1 MINSSEGSD
10 ILVFNCYLCPVRFLL
25 TCYVC
30 CTKIGE
36 NSDISKCFEDIVS
49 QALGFLKR
57 FYAAELRIFMPCRH
71 CLQTDVSLQ
80 IFRDDGELIFS

>member
-10 ILVFNCYLCPVRFLL
+10 ILVFKCYLCHVSFLL

-30 CTKIGE
+30 STKIGE
-36 NSDISKCFEDIVS
+36 ISDISKCFEDIVS

-57 FYAAELRIFMPCRH
+57 FYAAELRFLRKRKH
-71 CLQTDVSLQ
+71 FLKT
-80 IFRDDGELIFS
+80 